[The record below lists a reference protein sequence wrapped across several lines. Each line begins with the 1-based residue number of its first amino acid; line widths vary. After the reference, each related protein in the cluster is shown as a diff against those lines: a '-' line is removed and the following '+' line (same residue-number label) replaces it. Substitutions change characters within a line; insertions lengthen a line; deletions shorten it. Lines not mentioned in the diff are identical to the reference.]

1 MTARRGLFSKCTIM
15 PMAWFIMLGFSLAL
29 SMNLV
34 YAGEIILRSP
44 EATVSLPVKSFQ
56 ERSFLKT
63 IKQQY
68 DFSCG
73 SAALA
78 TLLTYHYEHPLSER
92 DVFLAMYNSGNKE
105 KIKKEGFSLLDMKN
119 YLESNGYRADGFRLP
134 LEKLSNVGVPAIVL
148 INNDGYNHFVVI
160 KGMNDRFIL
169 VGDPSRGTKLI
180 PRAQFQNIWNGIVFL
195 VRSKRN
201 IATKHF
207 NDQEEWYAATAA
219 PLDMSVDRNMLAD
232 MTLFF
237 RGSNDF

>member
-1 MTARRGLFSKCTIM
+1 MVS
-15 PMAWFIMLGFSLAL
+15 FIILEFAL
-29 SMNLV
+29 VLLMNPL
-34 YAGEIILRSP
+34 YAGEVILRSP
-44 EATVSLPVKSFQ
+44 EAAVTLPVTSFQ

-78 TLLTYHYEHPLSER
+78 TLLTHHYEHPISER
-92 DVFLAMYNSGNKE
+92 DVFMAMYNSGNKQ

-134 LEKLSNVGVPAIVL
+134 LEKLSGIGVPAIAL

-160 KGMNDRFIL
+160 KGINDQYIL
-169 VGDPSRGTKLI
+169 IGDPSRGTKLV
-180 PRAQFQNIWNGIVFL
+180 PRTQFKNIWNGIVFL

-207 NDQEEWYAATAA
+207 NDHEEWYAAAAA
-219 PLDMSVDRNMLAD
+219 PLDMAVDRNMLAD

>member
-1 MTARRGLFSKCTIM
+1 MTGPAISPKRAIFPLVS
-15 PMAWFIMLGFSLAL
+15 FIILGFAL
-29 SMNLV
+29 VLLMKPLH
-34 YAGEIILRSP
+34 AGEVILRSS
-44 EATVSLPVKSFQ
+44 EASVTLPVKSFQ

-78 TLLTYHYEHPLSER
+78 TLLTYHYEHPISER
-92 DVFLAMYNSGNKE
+92 DVFLSMYNSGNKE

-119 YLESNGYRADGFRLP
+119 YLEANGYRADGFRLP
-134 LEKLSNVGVPAIVL
+134 LEKLSGIGVPAIVL

-160 KGMNDRFIL
+160 KGINDQHIL
-169 VGDPSRGTKLI
+169 VGDPSRGIKLI
-180 PRAQFQNIWNGIVFL
+180 PRTEFKNIWNGIVFL

-201 IATKHF
+201 IAIKYF
-207 NDQEEWYAATAA
+207 NGREEWYAATGA
-219 PLDMSVDRNMLAD
+219 PIDMAVDRNMLAD

-237 RGSNDF
+237 RGANEF